1 MENVEKYRAY
11 IEQLIKKY
19 GQYKPSY
26 GDVEVQMIFDR
37 EHDHYQLGSVGWHG
51 QKRIRG
57 CVLQLDIKKGK
68 IWIQHDGTED
78 SIADELVAMGV
89 PKQNIV
95 LAYRAPYNR
104 QLTEFAVN

>member
-1 MENVEKYRAY
+1 MENLKKYRVY

-26 GDVEVQMIFDR
+26 GDVEVQMIFDH

-57 CVLQLDIKKGK
+57 CVLQLDIKNGK

-78 SIADELVAMGV
+78 SIADELVEMAKTKYCFGL
-89 PKQNIV
+89 PRP
-95 LAYRAPYNR
+95 L
-104 QLTEFAVN
+104 